1 MNSKRLKVTGAVV
14 LSVLLMIVI
23 VITTPKPE
31 SRSSK
36 RRHSSKTTNT
46 EYLKLSVLA
55 LSKTNKASSTA
66 HQKSLLLI
74 NGEKIDFSPLD
85 TANTAAIDA
94 LTEADK
100 SIKLCNE
107 ELQKFK
113 EEATLTI
120 LIEANTRL
128 IISLNEITKT
138 VKALDETFQ
147 HLKKEN
153 VKPSPPSIRKVHDA
167 IKKVN
172 NAIGKGTDDLV
183 ETIIAYSE
191 YYELGPTRIQRILRT
206 RSHKRPIATT
216 E

>member
-1 MNSKRLKVTGAVV
+1 MNSKTLKVTGAVICFCLV
-14 LSVLLMIVI
+14 MIVI

-36 RRHSSKTTNT
+36 RQRPSKITNT
-46 EYLKLSVLA
+46 EYLRLSVEA
-55 LSKTNKASSTA
+55 LSKAIKASEIA
-66 HQKSLLLI
+66 RQKLLPLA

-94 LTEADK
+94 LTEADT

-107 ELQKFK
+107 ELEKFK

-128 IISLNEITKT
+128 ITSLNKTSET
-138 VKALDETFQ
+138 VKALDEAFQ

-153 VKPSPPSIRKVHDA
+153 AKPSPSPVRKATDAVKKVHNA
-167 IKKVN
+167 IKKGSD
-172 NAIGKGTDDLV
+172 ALD
-183 ETIIAYSE
+183 ETIIVYRK
-191 YYELGPTRIQRILRT
+191 YYQLGST
-206 RSHKRPIATT
+206 KD
-216 E
+216 

>member
-1 MNSKRLKVTGAVV
+1 MNSKTLKVTGAVV
-14 LSVLLMIVI
+14 LFVLLVIVI

-36 RRHSSKTTNT
+36 RRHLSKTTNT
-46 EYLKLSVLA
+46 EYLRLSVLA

-66 HQKSLLLI
+66 HQKLLPFV
-74 NGEKIDFSPLD
+74 NGEKIDVSPLD

-100 SIKLCNE
+100 SIKLCND

-128 IISLNEITKT
+128 ITSLNEISKT

-153 VKPSPPSIRKVHDA
+153 AKPSPSSIRKATDA

-172 NAIGKGTDDLV
+172 NAIRKGTDALD
-183 ETIIAYSE
+183 ETIIAYRE
-191 YYELGPTRIQRILRT
+191 YYQLGPT
-206 RSHKRPIATT
+206 KD
-216 E
+216 